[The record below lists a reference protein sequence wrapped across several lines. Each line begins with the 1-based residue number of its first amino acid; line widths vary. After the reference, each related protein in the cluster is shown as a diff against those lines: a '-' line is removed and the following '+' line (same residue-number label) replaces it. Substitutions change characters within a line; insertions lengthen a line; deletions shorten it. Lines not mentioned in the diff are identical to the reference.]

1 MPWSSLIFLLQQ
13 DRLRLVLFVWAF
25 PIILEKWK
33 GGKQQNFT
41 RINSMHDYTSWKNH
55 SQLQAIFAICL
66 SQTCPYF
73 ILSTFTVSKI
83 SPKNAAKI
91 IFTGWKATL
100 SVFSLLNLYL
110 ILWNIIVRYLALI
123 YIFIYV
129 INFFSFV
136 CSKLLL
142 FPCTTSYICHGKMFF
157 GLNVLWSVC
166 SVPTLPAWNSFC

>member
-41 RINSMHDYTSWKNH
+41 RINSMHDYTWWKNH

-73 ILSTFTVSKI
+73 ILSTFRVSKI
-83 SPKNAAKI
+83 SAKNAAKI

-110 ILWNIIVRYLALI
+110 MQWNIIVRYLVLI
-123 YIFIYV
+123 CIFICIVIFFPSYV
-129 INFFSFV
+129 
-136 CSKLLL
+136 CTLLL
-142 FPCTTSYICHGKMFF
+142 FPCKNLIYVSIR
-157 GLNVLWSVC
+157 NSVAKC
-166 SVPTLPAWNSFC
+166 FLD